1 MMPMNTRH
9 TASGFTMTELV
20 MVLILA
26 AILAAVIG
34 PRFFTKSD
42 FDERGFYDQ
51 VTAAARFAQKY
62 AVTSGLD
69 VRFAVSGNS
78 FALTQSN
85 GTAPVRNPGTF
96 ESFTG
101 AAPDGISFSMSPTTS
116 IVFDAYGT
124 VPAISNS
131 SATVTVGSRS
141 LTIWG
146 ATGFVAAP

>member
-1 MMPMNTRH
+1 MIDHKT
-9 TASGFTMTELV
+9 TSGFTLVELV
-20 MVLILA
+20 LVLILS
-26 AILAAVIG
+26 AILAAVAG
-34 PRFFTKSD
+34 PRFFNKGD
-42 FDERGFYDQ
+42 IDERGFYDQ

-62 AVTSGLD
+62 AVTSGLP
-69 VRFAVSGNS
+69 VRFAVVTNTS

-96 ESFTG
+96 ANFIG
-101 AAPDGISFSMSPTTS
+101 NAPDGITLNMNPTT

-124 VPAISNS
+124 VPTISNS

-141 LTIWG
+141 FAIWG